1 MEIESNII
9 HLNSKKIPEISEVGG
24 KGHSLIK
31 LSSLNLNVPNGIILT
46 VNYFQDWIKTIENS
60 DLYNEFITILQQNK
74 IEKDEACSE
83 ILNKIKT
90 WCLDNLKLNKNKK
103 SELDKNIKSIFP
115 NDFNKLLYAVRSS
128 SPEEDLSGASFAGN
142 YETYLGIK
150 YDSLEKYILKSFIS
164 CLDYRVF
171 KYKIEKGFNVSEIK
185 IAIVIMK
192 QINCDASGV
201 GFSINPISNDYD
213 EAVITSNFGLGES
226 VVGGIITPDEY
237 IVNKL
242 NKKIISRKL
251 GSKEKIVKLNK
262 EENETSI
269 IEQNKD
275 MKKESSLKD
284 ELIIKIVETIIFIEK
299 SYEIPIDIEFG
310 IEKNILYILQA
321 RPITTYNKIPKEL
334 LTKPNEKR
342 QLYFD
347 GTLGVQGFE
356 KPMSIMTASIFKK
369 FAHYVGLK
377 ILGSDN
383 LDNAK
388 KSVVDSVGGKLII
401 NLSNVL
407 TKVSKEF
414 LIKFTSNIN
423 RVIPEV
429 LKKYGDYYKNENV
442 CYEID
447 VSLIGMAWRLPV
459 KRIIFYNFFAQ
470 STKENFEYYMK
481 DFVEK
486 NDKYIEENLNSDL
499 SMSIIIEKLLDEISS
514 HFRDYLVPVMFLGMV
529 RGFIEVRKLF
539 EESIK
544 TNPELYEDLNNL
556 TKSLPLITIQMGLD
570 LYGLTKSLDKNYY
583 KGKTSDDFYNDY
595 LNKKFPNQ
603 FYTDF
608 DIFMKKYGFRGV
620 GELDLKS
627 ERYYENPKSILDQIY
642 SSLLTTDENKNP
654 KKDFDDTNIKRPEVY
669 KKLFK
674 IAEQKGFSNEFENA
688 YNLMMNFFK
697 YRESPKYYIIYVF
710 SKIRKLILKRSDIL
724 LKKNLIDDINDIFKL
739 KIDSLIHILEN
750 INKYNKEKVSKII
763 KRDNSLYE
771 IFDSWKRY
779 PILFDSR
786 GRLFFQEKKVS
797 NKKNELVGDTVSFGK
812 IRGKAKV
819 LNSVDEKKFN
829 PGEILITKATD
840 PGWTPLIINCG
851 GIVLEVGG
859 MLQHGALVSREFNK
873 PCVVGIENVTKI
885 IKDGENVEVDAIEG
899 VVRLLDREA

>member
-310 IEKNILYILQA
+310 N
-321 RPITTYNKIPKEL
+321 
-334 LTKPNEKR
+334 
-342 QLYFD
+342 
-347 GTLGVQGFE
+347 
-356 KPMSIMTASIFKK
+356 
-369 FAHYVGLK
+369 
-377 ILGSDN
+377 
-383 LDNAK
+383 
-388 KSVVDSVGGKLII
+388 
-401 NLSNVL
+401 
-407 TKVSKEF
+407 
-414 LIKFTSNIN
+414 
-423 RVIPEV
+423 
-429 LKKYGDYYKNENV
+429 
-442 CYEID
+442 
-447 VSLIGMAWRLPV
+447 
-459 KRIIFYNFFAQ
+459 
-470 STKENFEYYMK
+470 
-481 DFVEK
+481 
-486 NDKYIEENLNSDL
+486 
-499 SMSIIIEKLLDEISS
+499 
-514 HFRDYLVPVMFLGMV
+514 
-529 RGFIEVRKLF
+529 
-539 EESIK
+539 
-544 TNPELYEDLNNL
+544 
-556 TKSLPLITIQMGLD
+556 
-570 LYGLTKSLDKNYY
+570 
-583 KGKTSDDFYNDY
+583 
-595 LNKKFPNQ
+595 
-603 FYTDF
+603 
-608 DIFMKKYGFRGV
+608 
-620 GELDLKS
+620 
-627 ERYYENPKSILDQIY
+627 
-642 SSLLTTDENKNP
+642 
-654 KKDFDDTNIKRPEVY
+654 
-669 KKLFK
+669 
-674 IAEQKGFSNEFENA
+674 
-688 YNLMMNFFK
+688 
-697 YRESPKYYIIYVF
+697 
-710 SKIRKLILKRSDIL
+710 
-724 LKKNLIDDINDIFKL
+724 
-739 KIDSLIHILEN
+739 
-750 INKYNKEKVSKII
+750 
-763 KRDNSLYE
+763 
-771 IFDSWKRY
+771 
-779 PILFDSR
+779 
-786 GRLFFQEKKVS
+786 
-797 NKKNELVGDTVSFGK
+797 
-812 IRGKAKV
+812 
-819 LNSVDEKKFN
+819 
-829 PGEILITKATD
+829 
-840 PGWTPLIINCG
+840 
-851 GIVLEVGG
+851 
-859 MLQHGALVSREFNK
+859 
-873 PCVVGIENVTKI
+873 
-885 IKDGENVEVDAIEG
+885 
-899 VVRLLDREA
+899 